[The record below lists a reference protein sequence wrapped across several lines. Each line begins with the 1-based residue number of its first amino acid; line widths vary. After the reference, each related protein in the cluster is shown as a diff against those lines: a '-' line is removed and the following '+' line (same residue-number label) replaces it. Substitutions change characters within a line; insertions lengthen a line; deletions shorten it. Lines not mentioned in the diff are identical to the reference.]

1 MSIFS
6 ERLVLARKKIG
17 LTQQD
22 MADCFNIT
30 RSAYSAW
37 EIGRNEP
44 PFSFILDFCRTY
56 KISADYLIGLSDSM
70 DPPVA
75 VSITPAIVARNP
87 YEDLT
92 PEHRAALGEAGKGS
106 HVYGHRGVFCE
117 HLLQLGVHLR

>member
-92 PEHRAALGEAGKGS
+92 PEHRAALDALAETFRQQEAWDKFPAAS
-106 HVYGHRGVFCE
+106 DNSKRG
-117 HLLQLGVHLR
+117 

>member
-1 MSIFS
+1 MSLFS
-6 ERLVLARKKIG
+6 ERLTLARKKAG

-22 MADCFNIT
+22 MADCFSIT

-44 PFSFILDFCRTY
+44 PFSFVYDFCRTY

-70 DPPVA
+70 EPPKA
-75 VSITPAIVARNP
+75 ISIAPTVIPRSP

-92 PEHRAALGEAGKGS
+92 PEHRQALDALAETFRQQEAWEKLPS
-106 HVYGHRGVFCE
+106 ANEEKRG
-117 HLLQLGVHLR
+117 